1 MKLSELNTGERG
13 VIVKVYGHGSFRKRI
28 IEMGFVRGSKVKVI
42 LNAPLRDPIEYEI
55 IGYKISLRREEADKI
70 EVISESEAKLMRSA
84 FEALPALE
92 SEEDWIER
100 EMTTMAEQRRKLIKV
115 ALVGNPNC
123 GKTSLFNMASGGNEH
138 VGNYSGVTV
147 DAKEGTFE
155 HGGYKFVLVDL
166 PGTYSLSAYSPEEL
180 YVRRNLIDDM
190 PDVVVNVVDAT
201 NLQRNLYLTTQL
213 IDMNLRVVMAVN
225 MYDELQARGDK
236 LDIKQLGY
244 LLGMPL
250 VPTVSRTGEGI
261 TQLFDTIV
269 QIYEKADP
277 HLARHIHI
285 NHGAELEQSIDRV
298 KLLLQKN
305 EDIRYKYSTR
315 YLSIKYLEN
324 DKEVEKVVEALENR
338 DEIIA
343 ARYEENSRVREILGS
358 GLESS
363 MVDAKYAF
371 VQGALAETY
380 EPYKGK
386 RRRATVTDK
395 IDAVVTN
402 RWLAFPIFFAL
413 LYLVFSGTFVIG
425 EYPMQWIEWVVAKF
439 GDFVSTTMSAGWLKD
454 LVVDGIIGGVGSV
467 LVFLPNILLLYLF
480 ISLLEDSGYMARAA
494 FIMDRV
500 MHKMGLHGKSFIP
513 MVMGFGCN
521 VPAIMA
527 TRTIE
532 SRKSRLITTLVIP
545 LMSCAGRMPVYIL
558 IAGAFFPHHAGLVL
572 LGLYALG
579 IVLAIIAARIM
590 SYFIKDDDL
599 PFVMELPPY
608 RIPTGKSIFRH
619 TWEKGRQYLQ
629 KMSGVIL
636 VCSLIIWALGYFPR
650 GNYETVQEQ
659 QENSYIGMIG
669 KGVEPVLKPLGF
681 DWRMGVGII
690 SGVGAKELVVS
701 TLGVMYSGYEPETP
715 AADTPGHDDNAGNNA
730 DDDAGYVIARSDSD
744 VAISSAGLDVGDP
757 VSDVGDVVGDPVG
770 DVVGDVGE
778 PVGDVGDPV
787 GDVGDDDA
795 GVAGYEAS
803 DNAGHVIARSGSDV
817 AISSAGHVSLS
828 DALKHAVTPAGALA
842 YMVFILLYFPCVAT
856 FIAIRNETGSWKW
869 ALLTAVYTIV
879 LAWVASFATFH
890 LAGLFL

>member
-1 MKLSELNTGERG
+1 MKLSELKTGERA

-28 IEMGFVRGSKVKVI
+28 IEMGFVKGSKVKVI
-42 LNAPLRDPIEYEI
+42 LNAPLKDPIEYEI

-70 EVISESEAKLMRSA
+70 EVISESEAKQMRTSL
-84 FEALPALE
+84 EALHALESRPALE
-92 SEEDWIER
+92 SEEEWIER
-100 EMTTMAEQRRKLIKV
+100 EMSSLAEERGKVIKV

-123 GKTSLFNMASGGNEH
+123 GKTSLFNMASGGHEH

-155 HGGYKFVLVDL
+155 YGGYRFVIVDL

-190 PDVVVNVVDAT
+190 PDVVVNVVDSS

-213 IDMNLRVVMAVN
+213 IDMNLRVVMALN
-225 MYDELQARGDK
+225 MYDELTAKGDK
-236 LDIKQLGY
+236 LDIKQLGC
-244 LLGMPL
+244 LLGMPV
-250 VPTVSRTGEGI
+250 VPTVSRSGEGI
-261 TQLFDTIV
+261 EQLFETVV
-269 QIYEKADP
+269 QVYEKADP
-277 HLARHIHI
+277 HIARHIHI
-285 NHGAELEQSIDRV
+285 NHGAELEQSIDRIKV
-298 KLLLQKN
+298 LLQKN
-305 EDIRYKYSTR
+305 TDIRYKYSTR
-315 YLSIKYLEN
+315 YLAIKYLEN
-324 DKEVEKVVEALENR
+324 DKEIERVVEALENR
-338 DEIIA
+338 DEIIT
-343 ARYEENSRVREILGS
+343 ARFEENARVRELMGS

-363 MVDAKYAF
+363 LVDAKYAF

-380 EPYKGK
+380 EPYKGH
-386 RRRATVTDK
+386 RSRSTITDK

-402 RWLAFPIFFAL
+402 KWLAFPIFFAL
-413 LYLVFSGTFVIG
+413 LYLVFSGTVTIG
-425 EYPMQWIEWVVAKF
+425 EYPMQWIEWLVGQF
-439 GDFVSTTMSAGWLKD
+439 GAFVSSVMADGWLKD

-467 LVFLPNILLLYLF
+467 LVFLPNIMLLYMF
-480 ISLLEDSGYMARAA
+480 ISLLEDSGYMARGA

-532 SRKSRLITTLVIP
+532 SRKSRLITTLIIP

-558 IAGAFFPHHAGLVL
+558 IAGAFFPRHAGLVL

-579 IVLAIIAARIM
+579 IFLAVFGAKIM
-590 SYFIKDDDL
+590 SRFMKDDDL

-608 RIPTGKSIFRH
+608 RVPTAKSIFRH

-636 VCSLIIWALGYFPR
+636 VCSLLIWALGYFPR
-650 GNYETVQEQ
+650 GEYATTQEQ
-659 QENSYIGMIG
+659 QENSYIGMVG
-669 KGVEPVLKPLGF
+669 KTIEPVLEPLGF
-681 DWRMGVGII
+681 DWRMGVGIVA
-690 SGVGAKELVVS
+690 GVGAKELVVS
-701 TLGVMYSGYEPETP
+701 TLGVMYSGYEIAGAGDGAGAGVG
-715 AADTPGHDDNAGNNA
+715 AAAGVG
-730 DDDAGYVIARSDSD
+730 AGSDHVIARSASD
-744 VAISSAGLDVGDP
+744 VAISSAG
-757 VSDVGDVVGDPVG
+757 
-770 DVVGDVGE
+770 
-778 PVGDVGDPV
+778 
-787 GDVGDDDA
+787 
-795 GVAGYEAS
+795 
-803 DNAGHVIARSGSDV
+803 DV
-817 AISSAGHVSLS
+817 AVDAASRAGGHVSLS

-879 LAWVASFATFH
+879 LAWLAAFATYH
-890 LAGLFL
+890 LAGLFLG

>member
-1 MKLSELNTGERG
+1 MKLSELKTGERA

-28 IEMGFVRGSKVKVI
+28 IEMGFVKGSKVKVI

-70 EVISESEAKLMRSA
+70 EVISESEAKLMRTSL
-84 FEALPALE
+84 ESLHALESRPALE
-92 SEEDWIER
+92 SDEEWIER
-100 EMTTMAEQRRKLIKV
+100 EMSSLAEERRKVIKV

-123 GKTSLFNMASGGNEH
+123 GKTSLFNIASGGHEH

-155 HGGYKFVLVDL
+155 YGGYRFVIVDL

-190 PDVVVNVVDAT
+190 PDVVVNVVDSS

-213 IDMNLRVVMAVN
+213 IDMNLRVVMALN
-225 MYDELQARGDK
+225 MYDELIAKGDK

-244 LLGMPL
+244 LLGMPV
-250 VPTVSRTGEGI
+250 VPTVSRSGEGI
-261 TQLFDTIV
+261 EQLFETVV
-269 QIYEKADP
+269 QVYEKTDP
-277 HLARHIHI
+277 HIARHIHI
-285 NHGAELEQSIDRV
+285 NHGAELEQSIDRLKV
-298 KLLLQKN
+298 LIQKN
-305 EDIRYKYSTR
+305 SDIRYKYSTR
-315 YLSIKYLEN
+315 YLAIKYLEN
-324 DKEVEKVVEALENR
+324 DKEIEKVVEALENR
-338 DEIIA
+338 DEIIT
-343 ARYEENSRVREILGS
+343 ARFEENARIRDLMGS

-363 MVDAKYAF
+363 LVDAKYAF

-380 EPYKGK
+380 EPYKGH
-386 RRRATVTDK
+386 RSRSTITDK

-402 RWLAFPIFFAL
+402 KWLAFPIFFAL
-413 LYLVFSGTFVIG
+413 LYLVFSGTFIIG
-425 EYPMQWIEWVVAKF
+425 EYPMQWIEWLVEQLGA
-439 GDFVSTTMSAGWLKD
+439 FVSSTMADGWLKD

-467 LVFLPNILLLYLF
+467 LVFLPNIMLLYMF
-480 ISLLEDSGYMARAA
+480 ISLLEDSGYMARGA

-532 SRKSRLITTLVIP
+532 SRKSRLITTLIIP

-558 IAGAFFPHHAGLVL
+558 IAGAFFPRHAGLVL

-579 IVLAIIAARIM
+579 IFLAVFGAKIM
-590 SYFIKDDDL
+590 SRFLKDDDL

-608 RIPTGKSIFRH
+608 RVPTGKSIFRH

-650 GNYETVQEQ
+650 GEYASVQEQ
-659 QENSYIGMIG
+659 QENSYIGMVG
-669 KGVEPVLKPLGF
+669 KTIEPVLEPLGF

-701 TLGVMYSGYEPETP
+701 TLGVMYSGYEIED
-715 AADTPGHDDNAGNNA
+715 AASHSTT
-730 DDDAGYVIARSDSD
+730 
-744 VAISSAGLDVGDP
+744 
-757 VSDVGDVVGDPVG
+757 
-770 DVVGDVGE
+770 
-778 PVGDVGDPV
+778 
-787 GDVGDDDA
+787 
-795 GVAGYEAS
+795 
-803 DNAGHVIARSGSDV
+803 
-817 AISSAGHVSLS
+817 HVSLS

-879 LAWVASFATFH
+879 LAWLAAFATFH
-890 LAGLFL
+890 IAGLFLG